1 MGSRFQGSK
10 MARVL
15 AFFAFLIHSSLGCG
29 AVNERSRRS
38 TALPDHGERSLLHR
52 DLMEGYEKDVIPME
66 AAPNAD
72 NDADAVV
79 FNLGASVIRMDMK
92 NLESN
97 ELKPVLEMTSW
108 LRMSWMDFRL
118 KWNPEAYGGISQIR
132 LPASKVW
139 IPDIEVFSAVNFGP
153 DSYSQRMA
161 AGPGHVV
168 VYSSGFVLYIPAVD
182 IQLPCSKNSKDY
194 SCHMKMGS
202 WTYDAFHL
210 GLTPFDNKTHLDLE
224 NVQRE
229 SPYLITSQ
237 DGDAKKTKFYDCC
250 KEPYPAMEYKF
261 TVRKSSALP
270 APIDDYFASYKTDML
285 VTSNPKT
292 TKLRGY

>member
-1 MGSRFQGSK
+1 
-10 MARVL
+10 
-15 AFFAFLIHSSLGCG
+15 
-29 AVNERSRRS
+29 
-38 TALPDHGERSLLHR
+38 LPDHGERSLLHR
-52 DLMEGYEKDVIPME
+52 DLMEGYEKDVIPMK

-72 NDADAVV
+72 NGANAVV

-92 NLESN
+92 NLESD
-97 ELKPVLEMTSW
+97 ELRPVLEMTSW

-118 KWNPEAYGGISQIR
+118 KWSPQAYGGISQIR

-153 DSYSQRMA
+153 NSYSQRME

-168 VYSSGFVLYIPAVD
+168 VYSSGFVLFIPAVD

-194 SCHMKMGS
+194 SCHMKVGS
-202 WTYDAFHL
+202 WTYDALHL
-210 GLTPFDNKTHLDLE
+210 GLAPFDNKTHLDLE

-237 DGDAKKTKFYDCC
+237 DGDAMTTKYYDCC
-250 KEPYPAMEYKF
+250 KEPYQSMEYKF
-261 TVRKSSALP
+261 TVCKSSALP
-270 APIDDYFASYKTDML
+270 ASLDDYFASYKTDML

-292 TKLRGY
+292 TKLRGN

>member
-1 MGSRFQGSK
+1 
-10 MARVL
+10 
-15 AFFAFLIHSSLGCG
+15 
-29 AVNERSRRS
+29 
-38 TALPDHGERSLLHR
+38 
-52 DLMEGYEKDVIPME
+52 MEGYEKDVIPME

-72 NDADAVV
+72 NDANAVV

-92 NLESN
+92 NLESD

-250 KEPYPAMEYKF
+250 KEPYPSMEYKF

-285 VTSNPKT
+285 LISNPKT

>member
-1 MGSRFQGSK
+1 MGSRFQGSI

-15 AFFAFLIHSSLGCG
+15 AFSALLIHSSLGCT
-29 AVNERSRRS
+29 VVSQRSRRS

-72 NDADAVV
+72 NDANAVV
-79 FNLGASVIRMDMK
+79 FNLGASVIR
-92 NLESN
+92 
-97 ELKPVLEMTSW
+97 
-108 LRMSWMDFRL
+108 MDFRL

-194 SCHMKMGS
+194 
-202 WTYDAFHL
+202 
-210 GLTPFDNKTHLDLE
+210 
-224 NVQRE
+224 
-229 SPYLITSQ
+229 
-237 DGDAKKTKFYDCC
+237 
-250 KEPYPAMEYKF
+250 
-261 TVRKSSALP
+261 
-270 APIDDYFASYKTDML
+270 
-285 VTSNPKT
+285 
-292 TKLRGY
+292 

>member
-1 MGSRFQGSK
+1 
-10 MARVL
+10 
-15 AFFAFLIHSSLGCG
+15 
-29 AVNERSRRS
+29 
-38 TALPDHGERSLLHR
+38 
-52 DLMEGYEKDVIPME
+52 MEGYERDVIPME

-72 NDADAVV
+72 NDANAVV

-92 NLESN
+92 NLESD

-250 KEPYPAMEYKF
+250 KEPYPSMEYKF

-285 VTSNPKT
+285 LISNPKT
-292 TKLRGY
+292 SKLRGY

>member
-1 MGSRFQGSK
+1 
-10 MARVL
+10 
-15 AFFAFLIHSSLGCG
+15 
-29 AVNERSRRS
+29 
-38 TALPDHGERSLLHR
+38 
-52 DLMEGYEKDVIPME
+52 MEGYEKDVIPME

-72 NDADAVV
+72 NDANAVV

-92 NLESN
+92 NLESD

-285 VTSNPKT
+285 VISNPKT

>member
-1 MGSRFQGSK
+1 MGSRFQGPT

-15 AFFAFLIHSSLGCG
+15 ALSIFLIHSSLGC
-29 AVNERSRRS
+29 AVVNERSRRS

-52 DLMEGYEKDVIPME
+52 DLMEGYGKDVIPME

-72 NDADAVV
+72 NDANAVV

-118 KWNPEAYGGISQIR
+118 KWNPEVYGGISQIR

-139 IPDIEVFSAVNFGP
+139 IPDIEVFSAVNFGTE
-153 DSYSQRMA
+153 SYSQRMA

-210 GLTPFDNKTHLDLE
+210 GFE

-237 DGDAKKTKFYDCC
+237 DGDARNTKFYDCC
-250 KEPYPAMEYKF
+250 KEPYNSMEYKF

>member
-1 MGSRFQGSK
+1 MGSRFQGPK
-10 MARVL
+10 MARVF

-52 DLMEGYEKDVIPME
+52 DLMEGYERDVIPME

-72 NDADAVV
+72 NDANAVV

-92 NLESN
+92 NLESDD
-97 ELKPVLEMTSW
+97 LKPVLEMTSW

-139 IPDIEVFSAVNFGP
+139 IPDIEVFSAVYFGP

-168 VYSSGFVLYIPAVD
+168 IYSSGFVLYIPAVD
-182 IQLPCSKNSKDY
+182 
-194 SCHMKMGS
+194 
-202 WTYDAFHL
+202 L

-250 KEPYPAMEYKF
+250 KEPYPSMEYKF

-285 VTSNPKT
+285 VISNPKT

>member
-1 MGSRFQGSK
+1 MGIRFQGPK
-10 MARVL
+10 MARVF

-72 NDADAVV
+72 NDANAVV

-92 NLESN
+92 NLESD

-139 IPDIEVFSAVNFGP
+139 IPDIEVFSAEDLNVRNPDLAGRQTDLRNATVSLRVPLETEVHPAHPQPGGHLQHWLQLVALQVLHVHPDDRGP
-153 DSYSQRMA
+153 EVEHHGIGIIVSVWCCLHRN
-161 AGPGHVV
+161 
-168 VYSSGFVLYIPAVD
+168 YILF
-182 IQLPCSKNSKDY
+182 IS
-194 SCHMKMGS
+194 
-202 WTYDAFHL
+202 FHQISMQ
-210 GLTPFDNKTHLDLE
+210 E
-224 NVQRE
+224 
-229 SPYLITSQ
+229 
-237 DGDAKKTKFYDCC
+237 
-250 KEPYPAMEYKF
+250 
-261 TVRKSSALP
+261 
-270 APIDDYFASYKTDML
+270 
-285 VTSNPKT
+285 
-292 TKLRGY
+292 